1 MEESK
6 SAGAMTGGGGEQEMN
21 EQQIIGV
28 YRGMLG
34 DVNQMRR
41 KIAELEGEVSE
52 HQMVVDT
59 LEPMDATRRAY
70 RLVGGVLVERTVG
83 EVLPTVKAN
92 QEGIKQ
98 LLQQLATS
106 RAKKEKEAAEWKI
119 KYKIRSQQEAQAMS
133 QGPGASQALQA

>member
-6 SAGAMTGGGGEQEMN
+6 SAGVAGGGGEQEMN

-52 HQMVVDT
+52 HQ
-59 LEPMDATRRAY
+59 
-70 RLVGGVLVERTVG
+70 
-83 EVLPTVKAN
+83 
-92 QEGIKQ
+92 
-98 LLQQLATS
+98 
-106 RAKKEKEAAEWKI
+106 
-119 KYKIRSQQEAQAMS
+119 
-133 QGPGASQALQA
+133 